1 MSKLT
6 VITERALERALEL
19 AGTAGDQL
27 RHAASNAG
35 DQARHAGS
43 SLRHFRPSA
52 SEWLKTGVALGAVRK
67 GGKAA
72 SKLVKRNPAVTVAA
86 AVAGLGMIGYAVY
99 RKRQRDQQ
107 VLGGNVHRLDRE
119 HASNA
124 NARRA
129 AYQRRGAVTPSDAS
143 DGIE

>member
-19 AGTAGDQL
+19 AGNAGGHL

-35 DQARHAGS
+35 DQARNAGS
-43 SLRHFRPSA
+43 SLRHFRPGA
-52 SEWLKTGVALGAVRK
+52 SQWLKSGAALGAVRS

-86 AVAGLGMIGYAVY
+86 AVASLGLIGYAVY

-107 VLGGNVHRLDRE
+107 VLGGNVHRLGRE
-119 HASNA
+119 NPGSA

-129 AYQRRGAVTPSDAS
+129 AYQRRGAVTPSD
-143 DGIE
+143 GIE

>member
-27 RHAASNAG
+27 RHAASTAG
-35 DQARHAGS
+35 DQARSAGS
-43 SLRHFRPSA
+43 SLRHFGPGA
-52 SEWLKTGVALGAVRK
+52 SEWLKTGVALGAVRS

-72 SKLVKRNPAVTVAA
+72 SKLVKRNPAITVAA
-86 AVAGLGMIGYAVY
+86 AVAGLGLIGYAVY

-129 AYQRRGAVTPSDAS
+129 AYQRRAAVTPSD
-143 DGIE
+143 GVE

>member
-19 AGTAGDQL
+19 AGNAGGHL

-35 DQARHAGS
+35 DQARNAGS
-43 SLRHFRPSA
+43 SLRHFGPGA
-52 SEWLKTGVALGAVRK
+52 SQWLKTGAALGVVRS

-86 AVAGLGMIGYAVY
+86 AVASLGLIGYAVY

-119 HASNA
+119 NPGSA

-129 AYQRRGAVTPSDAS
+129 AYQRRGAVTPSD
-143 DGIE
+143 GIE

>member
-19 AGTAGDQL
+19 AGNAGDHL
-27 RHAASNAG
+27 RHAASSAG

-43 SLRHFRPSA
+43 SLRGFGPSA
-52 SEWLKTGVALGAVRK
+52 TDWLKTGAALGAMRS
-67 GGKAA
+67 GGKVAT
-72 SKLVKRNPAVTVAA
+72 KLVKRNPAVTVAA
-86 AVAGLGMIGYAVY
+86 AVAGLGLIGYAVY

-107 VLGGNVHRLDRE
+107 LPGGNVHRLDRE

-129 AYQRRGAVTPSDAS
+129 AYQRRNAVTPSD
-143 DGIE
+143 GIE

>member
-43 SLRHFRPSA
+43 SLRHFGPSA
-52 SEWLKTGVALGAVRK
+52 SEWLKTGAALGAVRT

-86 AVAGLGMIGYAVY
+86 AVAGLGLIGYAVY

-119 HASNA
+119 
-124 NARRA
+124 
-129 AYQRRGAVTPSDAS
+129 
-143 DGIE
+143 

>member
-27 RHAASNAG
+27 RHAASTAG
-35 DQARHAGS
+35 EQARSAGS
-43 SLRHFRPSA
+43 SLRHFGPGA
-52 SEWLKTGVALGAVRK
+52 SEWLKTGVALGAVRS

-72 SKLVKRNPAVTVAA
+72 SKLVKRNPAITVAA
-86 AVAGLGMIGYAVY
+86 AVAGLGLIGYAVY

-107 VLGGNVHRLDRE
+107 VLGGSVHRLDRE

-129 AYQRRGAVTPSDAS
+129 AYQRRAAVTPSD
-143 DGIE
+143 GVE

>member
-35 DQARHAGS
+35 DQARNAGS
-43 SLRHFRPSA
+43 SLRHFRPGA
-52 SEWLKTGVALGAVRK
+52 SEWLKSGAAIGAVRN

-72 SKLVKRNPAVTVAA
+72 GKLVKRNPAVTVAA
-86 AVAGLGMIGYAVY
+86 AVAGLGLIGYAVY

-107 VLGGNVHRLDRE
+107 VLGSNVHRLDRE
-119 HASNA
+119 HAGNA

-129 AYQRRGAVTPSDAS
+129 AYQRRGAVTPSD
-143 DGIE
+143 GIE